1 MSQQFHLVNES
12 VKQNAI
18 NYIRQLPVDSKRPLI
33 LDVKES
39 TRTAIQNRKMWP
51 LLKDLSDQVLWFG
64 NKYDSDDWKDLITAL
79 VAKTKKQEQ
88 RMAPGLDGGVVM
100 FGQRTSKMTIPQMV
114 SGVRSRLR
122 PNSGNNDA
130 SAMPAASA
138 RPRIAHKLTP
148 GLVAQTPTAIA
159 ITTAPGIASLRNLR
173 ASSPR

>member
-18 NYIRQLPVDSKRPLI
+18 NYIRQLPVDNKRPMI

-114 SGVRSRLR
+114 EVIETIYWFGTQQGVNFSEQSRNEIEWAKR
-122 PNSGNNDA
+122 WGESNA
-130 SAMPAASA
+130 
-138 RPRIAHKLTP
+138 K
-148 GLVAQTPTAIA
+148 
-159 ITTAPGIASLRNLR
+159 
-173 ASSPR
+173 